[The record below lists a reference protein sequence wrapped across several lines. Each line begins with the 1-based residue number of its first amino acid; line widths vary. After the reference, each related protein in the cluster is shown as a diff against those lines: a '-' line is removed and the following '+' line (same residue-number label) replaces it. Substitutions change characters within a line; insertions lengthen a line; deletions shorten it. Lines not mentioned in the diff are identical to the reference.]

1 MLVEYGRVRQNGSLW
16 SLGKLESFEMCIGQG
31 ISSLRPTKSVLH
43 RTYMEEG
50 VLGATL
56 DLAHPP
62 LITGFEAVTS
72 VKAPHLTS
80 YVAFYRVI
88 NFI

>member
-1 MLVEYGRVRQNGSLW
+1 
-16 SLGKLESFEMCIGQG
+16 
-31 ISSLRPTKSVLH
+31 
-43 RTYMEEG
+43 MEEG

-56 DLAHPP
+56 DLANPP

-88 NFI
+88 NLI